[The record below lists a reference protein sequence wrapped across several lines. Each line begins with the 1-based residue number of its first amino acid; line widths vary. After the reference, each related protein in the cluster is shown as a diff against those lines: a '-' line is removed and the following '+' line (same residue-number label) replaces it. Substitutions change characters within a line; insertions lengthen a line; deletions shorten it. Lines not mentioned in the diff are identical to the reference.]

1 MSKYY
6 EYFASGVEGRQNVL
20 EGSCTRCIWGTHKF
34 GGIGNSQQIS
44 PFDWQVCRDYLSD
57 SGLIVDPICN
67 RTIWWKQFAGMRPY
81 VPYRKLF
88 FTLFLRKL
96 STPLGRCGAL
106 HAIFHEISG
115 HDLGAKEVS
124 RSRWTKIPHTLRG
137 LINSKKTSRS
147 LHCFVFLLNLYNIYH
162 LEAGV
167 NTKQE
172 FSSVFPH
179 GGNMEGCG
187 HRGWALA
194 CLFAKLWPIFWRTRL
209 LKSWKNPKGLCE
221 VSNQFLNFFLHFS
234 QDSKYLVSRWRFL
247 KASKRPWS

>member
-67 RTIWWKQFAGMRPY
+67 PTIWWKQFAGMRPY

-147 LHCFVFLLNLYNIYH
+147 LHCFLFLLNYIIYIIWKP
-162 LEAGV
+162 ES
-167 NTKQE
+167 KQN
-172 FSSVFPH
+172 SVQFFLMVATWKDVVTGAELWP
-179 GGNMEGCG
+179 
-187 HRGWALA
+187 A
-194 CLFAKLWPIFWRTRL
+194 CLPSYDRSSGERG
-209 LKSWKNPKGLCE
+209 S
-221 VSNQFLNFFLHFS
+221 
-234 QDSKYLVSRWRFL
+234 
-247 KASKRPWS
+247 